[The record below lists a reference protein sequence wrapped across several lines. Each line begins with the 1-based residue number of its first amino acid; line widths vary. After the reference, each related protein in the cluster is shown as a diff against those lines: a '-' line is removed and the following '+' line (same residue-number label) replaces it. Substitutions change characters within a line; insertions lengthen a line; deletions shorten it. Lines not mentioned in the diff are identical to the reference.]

1 MKRMKTLVMLA
12 MLLASGGV
20 VAKERPAPVYGPA
33 PVWQAYRERG
43 ERAIISRLI
52 DPDSAKISWLGG
64 YYQGEYKP
72 FLEPR
77 VSGYVACGLVNA
89 KNRMGGYTGDRAF
102 VVVIDNDLLRYVDI
116 DNKEN
121 GLVAAQCVAA
131 MQKGLLPPVPAGP
144 ATAQLVSPTGLTLK
158 AMPEGAYVSAVAP
171 GSMAHKAGLRPGM
184 VIETINAIAL
194 QNMGEAMIKVIDAAG
209 GNASLG
215 LVGGKIIKMG
225 EQP

>member
-1 MKRMKTLVMLA
+1 MTRMKTVIMLA
-12 MLLASGGV
+12 ALLSASGV
-20 VAKERPAPVYGPA
+20 MAKERPAPVYGPK
-33 PVWQAYRERG
+33 PDWQAYRERG
-43 ERAIISRLI
+43 ERAIVSRLI
-52 DPDSAKISWLGG
+52 DPDSARISWLGG

-77 VSGYVACGLVNA
+77 VSGYIGCGLVNA

-102 VVVIDNDLLRYVDI
+102 VVVIDHDLLRYVDI
-116 DNKEN
+116 DNEEN

-131 MQKGLLPPVPAGP
+131 MQKGLLPPVPAVP
-144 ATAQLVSPTGLTLK
+144 TTATPVSPTGLTLK

-171 GSMAHKAGLRPGM
+171 GSVAHKAGLRPGM

-209 GNASLG
+209 ANARLG
-215 LVGGKIIKMG
+215 LVGGKIIKIG
-225 EQP
+225 EQQ

>member
-1 MKRMKTLVMLA
+1 MKKMKTGIMLA
-12 MLLASGGV
+12 MLLSASGV
-20 VAKERPAPVYGPA
+20 MAKERPAPVYGPK
-33 PVWQAYRERG
+33 PDWQAYRERG
-43 ERAIISRLI
+43 ERAIVSRLI
-52 DPDSAKISWLGG
+52 DPDSARISWLGG

-77 VSGYVACGLVNA
+77 VSGYIGCGLVNA

-102 VVVIDNDLLRYVDI
+102 VVVIDHDLLRYVDI
-116 DNKEN
+116 DNEEN

-131 MQKGLLPPVPAGP
+131 MQKGLLPPVPASP
-144 ATAQLVSPTGLTLK
+144 TTATPVSPTGLTLK

-171 GSMAHKAGLRPGM
+171 GSVAHKAGLRPGM

-194 QNMGEAMIKVIDAAG
+194 HNMGEAMIKVIDAAG